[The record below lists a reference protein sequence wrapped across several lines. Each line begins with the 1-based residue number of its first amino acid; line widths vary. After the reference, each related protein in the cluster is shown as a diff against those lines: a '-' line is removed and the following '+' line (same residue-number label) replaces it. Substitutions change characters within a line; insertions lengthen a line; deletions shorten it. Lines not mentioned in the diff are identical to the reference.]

1 MVTCINY
8 APPIKTQKYNETEKL
23 SDAKKKNKKTKKLR
37 SHKLGAI
44 RNPVQIILQKGA
56 Q

>member
-23 SDAKKKNKKTKKLR
+23 SDAKKKNKKKNYVLTNLE
-37 SHKLGAI
+37 
-44 RNPVQIILQKGA
+44 Q
-56 Q
+56 